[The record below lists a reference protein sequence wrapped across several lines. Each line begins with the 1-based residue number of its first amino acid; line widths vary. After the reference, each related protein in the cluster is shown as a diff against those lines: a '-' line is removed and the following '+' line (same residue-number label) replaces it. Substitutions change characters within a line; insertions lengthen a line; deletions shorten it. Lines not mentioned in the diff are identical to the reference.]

1 MTLLNSAAV
10 YLSQEI
16 GILLGCLV
24 ERILSES
31 EADVC
36 LLTRDD
42 LTRASKVFEN
52 ILLKCRH
59 WVSSIMSDSIDMIY
73 NDLHSFQ
80 IHDVNQNLSTRGQW
94 RALVWVSPSSVLHC

>member
-1 MTLLNSAAV
+1 MCSIIGFFFLLRLLTYV
-10 YLSQEI
+10 ICFYQEI

-31 EADVC
+31 KTGVC
-36 LLTRDD
+36 LLTKED

-59 WVSSIMSDSIDMIY
+59 WVSSVMSFFDI
-73 NDLHSFQ
+73 L
-80 IHDVNQNLSTRGQW
+80 
-94 RALVWVSPSSVLHC
+94 